1 MVFILFFKYVFSYF
15 IILISHHKVFSLPF
29 IVLVEFWFGL
39 ILSFFWKYEI
49 EFISKHNLHDY
60 EFEYTYQLF
69 D

>member
-1 MVFILFFKYVFSYF
+1 MSQ
-15 IILISHHKVFSLPF
+15 SLLSLSF
-29 IVLVEFWFGL
+29 VALVEFWFGL
-39 ILSFFWKYEI
+39 ILSFFWKYEF